1 MVSEKHS
8 LEEKVVDL
16 EKEKKGSEK
25 KHQQVKG
32 GKEGG
37 REGVREGGREGGRK
51 EGREEGRVG
60 GRVGEEV
67 RELLY
72 KHVTR
77 EEELLTFL
85 LVPYRYMYCSQQEVC
100 VYIELEPQEPCTYS
114 QELKSPCLC
123 SCDMHTHVPLAL
135 SIVILLHVWIGS

>member
-37 REGVREGGREGGRK
+37 GEGGREGGR
-51 EGREEGRVG
+51 E
-60 GRVGEEV
+60 
-67 RELLY
+67 
-72 KHVTR
+72 
-77 EEELLTFL
+77 
-85 LVPYRYMYCSQQEVC
+85 
-100 VYIELEPQEPCTYS
+100 
-114 QELKSPCLC
+114 
-123 SCDMHTHVPLAL
+123 
-135 SIVILLHVWIGS
+135 